1 MQRFIRNFQYN
12 LNHYFKEEVG
22 FILAFKYY
30 HFSERSIFMSK
41 TQNMEYLLS
50 VHYLK
55 KLREKGFITY
65 EQYDEI
71 DRLNR
76 ISFLKGQGQK
86 SA

>member
-1 MQRFIRNFQYN
+1 
-12 LNHYFKEEVG
+12 
-22 FILAFKYY
+22 
-30 HFSERSIFMSK
+30 MSK

-76 ISFLKGQGQK
+76 ISFLKDQGQK

>member
-1 MQRFIRNFQYN
+1 M
-12 LNHYFKEEVG
+12 
-22 FILAFKYY
+22 
-30 HFSERSIFMSK
+30 FMSK
-41 TQNMEYLLS
+41 TPNVKYLLS

>member
-1 MQRFIRNFQYN
+1 M
-12 LNHYFKEEVG
+12 
-22 FILAFKYY
+22 
-30 HFSERSIFMSK
+30 SERGNVFLEK
-41 TQNMEYLLS
+41 QQNVEYLLS

-55 KLREKGFITY
+55 KLREQGFITY

-76 ISFLKGQGQK
+76 TSFLRGNGRK

>member
-1 MQRFIRNFQYN
+1 MFAFIYLR
-12 LNHYFKEEVG
+12 G
-22 FILAFKYY
+22 GTI
-30 HFSERSIFMSK
+30 ISK
-41 TQNMEYLLS
+41 TPSVEYLLS

>member
-1 MQRFIRNFQYN
+1 M
-12 LNHYFKEEVG
+12 L
-22 FILAFKYY
+22 
-30 HFSERSIFMSK
+30 FMEK
-41 TQNMEYLLS
+41 QPNVEYLLS

-76 ISFLKGQGQK
+76 AVFLRGSG
-86 SA
+86 